1 MYTSNVYYHL
11 HVTPNY
17 RSTRRITTRR
27 AGRPRQ
33 GQGAA
38 DVAEETTP
46 EKNETEMETDADVA
60 ESNGESV
67 CVVVQT
73 RRVSLVMPVTV

>member
-1 MYTSNVYYHL
+1 M
-11 HVTPNY
+11 
-17 RSTRRITTRR
+17 
-27 AGRPRQ
+27 
-33 GQGAA
+33 
-38 DVAEETTP
+38 AEETTP

-60 ESNGESV
+60 ESKGESV